1 MTNIIVW
8 DISAEI
14 NKDYT
19 ITQLRWSRS
28 TLVLFLPRRIC
39 TVELDWSEELQSN
52 RMTAICIIRYS
63 DWIIYQCHFLIRYR
77 FKYHARYFLSQ
88 INGLIIPTDFLCF
101 LLTTKSQSV
110 VSCKLLWDR
119 NMDAKILDNITL
131 QFSHMVGIR
140 PCFVK
145 VVIEWWRKSKLN
157 RFHNFYKEMFIR
169 VWC

>member
-28 TLVLFLPRRIC
+28 TLVLFQRRIC
-39 TVELDWSEELQSN
+39 TAGCWTGELQSN

-88 INGLIIPTDFLCF
+88 INGEIIPTDFLLPYRHNQGQVDLTSWCCLRSSSC
-101 LLTTKSQSV
+101 LLPIFSNLSLTDEENQS
-110 VSCKLLWDR
+110 LA
-119 NMDAKILDNITL
+119 DAFN
-131 QFSHMVGIR
+131 FSA
-140 PCFVK
+140 
-145 VVIEWWRKSKLN
+145 WL
-157 RFHNFYKEMFIR
+157 FIR
-169 VWC
+169 VLCYT

>member
-28 TLVLFLPRRIC
+28 TLVLFQPRIC
-39 TVELDWSEELQSN
+39 TAGCWTGELQSN

-88 INGLIIPTDFLCF
+88 INGLIILTDFFVLPV
-101 LLTTKSQSV
+101 TIRT
-110 VSCKLLWDR
+110 CKLPG
-119 NMDAKILDNITL
+119 NISYFKPTIILVRI
-131 QFSHMVGIR
+131 
-140 PCFVK
+140 
-145 VVIEWWRKSKLN
+145 
-157 RFHNFYKEMFIR
+157 FIATNHLHR
-169 VWC
+169 V